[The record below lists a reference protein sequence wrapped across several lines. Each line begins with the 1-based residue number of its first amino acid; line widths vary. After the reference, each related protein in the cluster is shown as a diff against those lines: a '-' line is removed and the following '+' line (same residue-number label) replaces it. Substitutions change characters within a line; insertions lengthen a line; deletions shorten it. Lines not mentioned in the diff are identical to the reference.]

1 MHFAITVTNCNKTV
15 AFCNKVA
22 VAYCNNLSYFVIKYH
37 NETNSVMVIL
47 CPMSLG
53 HSFLKGRCTS
63 VALPRRKLQNGLEFL
78 LEFWPLLKKLPKK
91 RFGTLKFKIWII
103 YDLITLQFFVWC
115 CMVDHNSQF
124 FWIFF
129 IFFCFYLFVQFFV
142 RFFILFDYYSF
153 NFFVCNCLNLIFSF
167 FKKILIK
174 KKKKHGLWLSF
185 LNLPVHEI
193 HEYTGFHWLV
203 FSHIRTEL

>member
-47 CPMSLG
+47 CPIPLG

-63 VALPRRKLQNGLEFL
+63 VALPRRKLQKGLEFL

-91 RFGTLKFKIWII
+91 SFRTLKFKI
-103 YDLITLQFFVWC
+103 
-115 CMVDHNSQF
+115 
-124 FWIFF
+124 
-129 IFFCFYLFVQFFV
+129 
-142 RFFILFDYYSF
+142 
-153 NFFVCNCLNLIFSF
+153 
-167 FKKILIK
+167 
-174 KKKKHGLWLSF
+174 
-185 LNLPVHEI
+185 
-193 HEYTGFHWLV
+193 
-203 FSHIRTEL
+203 